1 MKRKFL
7 PMMFVAASM
16 FLAAC
21 APSPSEVATKIQ
33 EHKELTKEDYS
44 VAADYMLKAMEEVS
58 DSISAYENDRERL
71 VECFKSMMGRYE
83 DGNTIFYALSQTDPA
98 SLDEETRKVYEK
110 AMALQE
116 ENARRFAAAMGYSGT
131 VLDPDHS
138 KEAAEDS
145 AASAPV
151 IAAGDSVAV
160 LKAD

>member
-1 MKRKFL
+1 
-7 PMMFVAASM
+7 MMFVAASM

-44 VAADYMLKAMEEVS
+44 VAVGYMLKAMEEVS
-58 DSISAYENDRERL
+58 DSISAYENDREKL
-71 VECFKSMMGRYE
+71 VMCFKSMMDRYE

-98 SLDEETRKVYEK
+98 SLDEETRKEYEK

-116 ENARRFAAAMGYSGT
+116 DNSRRFAAAMGYSGT
-131 VLDPDHS
+131 VLDPEYN
-138 KEAAEDS
+138 KEKAAADS

-151 IAAGDSVAV
+151 IAAGDSVSV